1 MKLIVGRSK
10 LSRSVEALIS
20 QTLINF
26 EINNED
32 FTTVINEA
40 DNYKEI
46 SESKKITDNK
56 KSKK

>member
-32 FTTVINEA
+32 FTTVINEE